1 MKTIELTLARIGN
14 SRGIRL
20 PADLIRK
27 HGLEPGMVLEDR
39 GHELV
44 LRPKSG
50 PRKLSWEETAREM
63 VAAAEDWSDW
73 DTVSADGLEAIPW
86 EHAAPGAGSKRI
98 AKSVT
103 KSRSTRKS

>member
-44 LRPKSG
+44 LRPKGG

-73 DTVSADGLEAIPW
+73 DTVSADGLDAIPW
-86 EHAAPGAGSKRI
+86 ERPAPAAGSKRI
-98 AKSVT
+98 AKSVA